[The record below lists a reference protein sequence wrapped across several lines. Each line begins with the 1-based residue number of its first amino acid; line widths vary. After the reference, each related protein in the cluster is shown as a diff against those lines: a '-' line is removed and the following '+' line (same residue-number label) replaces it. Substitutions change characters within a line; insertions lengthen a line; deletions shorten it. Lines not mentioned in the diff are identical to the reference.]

1 MIPVFFYILPE
12 VLCFCPASVRAIVL
26 HAGAGGVYRLPPEN
40 RDRRGER

>member
-26 HAGAGGVYRLPPEN
+26 HAAAGGVYKFPPGN
-40 RDRRGER
+40 RDRRGAR